1 MPARAFHRSFRTG
14 KKLPGQRSK
23 ASFSERTREF
33 LRGQGVELD
42 ALKREIPRESRP
54 PPTSST
60 CLTDRETPPA
70 HNCIAPQP
78 ARRNPEHT
86 RYQRDLAW
94 LERRRREL
102 AGREGA
108 PRDFAIIPR
117 EVFALT
123 QSCMGSQRALY
134 LELCRLGNRAAAGA
148 LIRSGF
154 GYGARGWSSS
164 YARHVLVLGIGL
176 CALYRTTHR
185 KGRFSRLVDGIPIE
199 GLCALLRDPRT
210 GHVPCAGTLS
220 HRHHRPD
227 GDLRN
232 GQIGYLHALELTG
245 FLSRLQRQKPSRE
258 RPDILPSCNQY
269 WIVSHSAYLGSDVL
283 AWSLELIAEAD
294 KLVSS
299 FSRGPPAAAEN

>member
-1 MPARAFHRSFRTG
+1 LPARAFHRSCRTG

-23 ASFSERTREF
+23 ASFSERTQQF
-33 LRGQGVELD
+33 LRSQGVELD
-42 ALKREIPRESRP
+42 ALERETTRESSQS
-54 PPTSST
+54 PTRSP
-60 CLTDRETPPA
+60 CLTDRETPSA
-70 HNCIAPQP
+70 GNCIAPRP
-78 ARRNPEHT
+78 ARKNPEHA
-86 RYQRDLAW
+86 RYQRDLHW
-94 LERRRREL
+94 LDKRRREL
-102 AGREGA
+102 AGRPGA
-108 PRDFAIIPR
+108 PRDFAVIPR

-123 QSCMGSQRALY
+123 QSCLGSQKALW
-134 LELCRLGNRAAAGA
+134 LELSRLGNRAAAGA

-164 YARHVLVLGIGL
+164 YARHVLVLGLGL

-199 GLCALLRDPRT
+199 ALCALLRDPRT

-258 RPDILPSCNQY
+258 RPDLVPSCNQY
-269 WIVSHSAYLGSDVL
+269 WIVSHSAYLGGDVL
-283 AWSLELIAEAD
+283 AWSLELIEEAS
-294 KLVSS
+294 KLASPL
-299 FSRGPPAAAEN
+299 SRGPPAAAEN